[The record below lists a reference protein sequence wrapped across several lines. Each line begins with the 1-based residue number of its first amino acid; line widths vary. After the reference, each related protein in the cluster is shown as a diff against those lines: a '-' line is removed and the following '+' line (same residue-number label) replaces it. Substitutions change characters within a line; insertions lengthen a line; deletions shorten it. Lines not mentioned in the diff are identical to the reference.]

1 MINHIE
7 NQISILGIIIVLLII
22 INIMYPLIMLIITS
36 RINRKISNIEDLL
49 INQNNLKDIEISR
62 LETLIRE
69 QKKTNKSPFYFDIML
84 TSFRTIY
91 IYRVFWWY

>member
-84 TSFRTIY
+84 TSF
-91 IYRVFWWY
+91 

>member
-1 MINHIE
+1 MINNIE

-36 RINRKISNIEDLL
+36 RINRKISNIENLL

-62 LETLIRE
+62 LEILIRE
-69 QKKTNKSPFYFDIML
+69 QKKDI
-84 TSFRTIY
+84 
-91 IYRVFWWY
+91 

>member
-22 INIMYPLIMLIITS
+22 INIMYPLKMLIITS
-36 RINRKISNIEDLL
+36 RINRKISKIEDLL

-84 TSFRTIY
+84 TSF
-91 IYRVFWWY
+91 

>member
-1 MINHIE
+1 MINNIE

-69 QKKTNKSPFYFDIML
+69 QKKDE
-84 TSFRTIY
+84 
-91 IYRVFWWY
+91 

>member
-1 MINHIE
+1 MINNIE

-69 QKKTNKSPFYFDIML
+69 QKKDA
-84 TSFRTIY
+84 
-91 IYRVFWWY
+91 

>member
-1 MINHIE
+1 MINNIE

-69 QKKTNKSPFYFDIML
+69 QKKEKDTNN
-84 TSFRTIY
+84 
-91 IYRVFWWY
+91 